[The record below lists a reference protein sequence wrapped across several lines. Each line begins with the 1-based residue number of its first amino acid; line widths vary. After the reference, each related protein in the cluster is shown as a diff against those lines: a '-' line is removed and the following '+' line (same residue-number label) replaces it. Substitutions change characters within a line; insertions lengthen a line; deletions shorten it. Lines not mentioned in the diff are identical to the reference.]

1 MPIRPIVGITMGD
14 PAGIGPEICLRT
26 AVDPRVQRAAVP
38 VIVGDRGALERV
50 RAASR
55 VRRRIRPV
63 GSPAEARGDGAVEV
77 LDLKNVDLAAC
88 PLGVVS
94 AAAGR
99 AAVEYVFRSIELATA
114 GQIAAAVTAP
124 LNKEAM
130 RQAGFPYDGHTEIYA
145 EKTGTRDYSM
155 MLVVGRLRVLH
166 VSTHVA
172 LREAVTRVA
181 RERVLTV
188 IRLAGVAARMLGVR
202 APRIG
207 VAGLNP
213 HAGEGGLFGREEI
226 EQITPAI
233 EAARAEGFDVHGP
246 ISADTLL
253 YRARRG
259 EFDFVVAMYHD
270 QGHVPLK
277 LIGFDRGINVTV
289 GLPMIRT
296 SVDHGTAFDIVGT
309 GKARHASLVAATLLA
324 VRMARRW
331 RPAGGSTAMP
341 A

>member
-1 MPIRPIVGITMGD
+1 MVSRPVVGITMGD
-14 PAGIGPEICLRT
+14 PAGIGPEICLR
-26 AVDPRVQRAAVP
+26 AVVDPRVQRAALP
-38 VIVGDRGALERV
+38 VIIGDGGALERV
-50 RAASR
+50 RRVSR
-55 VRRRIRPV
+55 VTRRMRTIASPV
-63 GSPAEARGDGAVEV
+63 EARGDGAVEV

-88 PLGVVS
+88 PPGVVS

-99 AAVEYVFRSIELATA
+99 AAVEYVFKSIELATS

-130 RQAGFPYDGHTEIYA
+130 RRAGFPFAGHTEIYA
-145 EKTGTRDYSM
+145 ERTGTRDYSM

-166 VSTHVA
+166 VSAHVA
-172 LREAVTRVA
+172 LREAVTRVT

-188 IRLAGVAARMLGVR
+188 IRLAGVAASMLGVR
-202 APRIG
+202 APQIG

-226 EQITPAI
+226 EQIAPAI
-233 EAARAEGFDVHGP
+233 EAARAEGFDVKGP
-246 ISADTLL
+246 VPADTLL

-259 EFDFVVAMYHD
+259 EFDFGIAMYHD

-277 LIGFDRGINVTV
+277 LVGFDRGINVTV

-296 SVDHGTAFDIVGT
+296 SVDHGTAFDIAGT
-309 GKARHASLVAATLLA
+309 GKARHESLVAATLLA
-324 VRMARRW
+324 VRMARQRRAGA
-331 RPAGGSTAMP
+331 RPP
-341 A
+341 ARPT

>member
-1 MPIRPIVGITMGD
+1 MPTRPIVGITMGD

-26 AVDPRVQRAAVP
+26 AVDPRVQRAALP
-38 VIVGDRGALERV
+38 VIIGDRGALERV
-50 RAASR
+50 RAVSR

-63 GSPAEARGDGAVEV
+63 GSPAEARGHGAVEV

-88 PLGVVS
+88 PLGVIS

-166 VSTHVA
+166 VSTHVS
-172 LREAVTRVA
+172 LREAVTRVT

-188 IRLAGVAARMLGVR
+188 IRLAGAAARMLGVR

-233 EAARAEGFDVHGP
+233 EAARAEGLDVQGP
-246 ISADTLL
+246 VPPDTVL

-259 EFDFVVAMYHD
+259 ELDFVVAMYHD

-289 GLPMIRT
+289 GLPMVRT
-296 SVDHGTAFDIVGT
+296 SVDHGTAFDIAGA
-309 GKARHASLVAATLLA
+309 GKAQHESLVAATLLA
-324 VRMARRW
+324 VRMARRR
-331 RPAGGSTAMP
+331 RPAGGPTAMP
-341 A
+341 R